1 MSMSIV
7 NEKDPPA
14 LKALLQG
21 YGTFS
26 IPQRQE
32 KIHSLAALPKHQGAA
47 ALCKVVRFEMTEKLS
62 KQAAVA
68 LLESVRPE
76 ADPDP
81 VLAEILKKSLGNSP
95 RPAAN
100 WLRTYARFG
109 EVPDLAAGRWT
120 ELVEKEQA
128 FQVKHPE
135 QKDDDV
141 VIALLR
147 FQIARLNK
155 VGHGDEAIP
164 AIRSLLQFEKETPK
178 TLLPWPRY
186 LVEHKAWDV
195 VDEVTQK
202 FCADQQRCLAALHL
216 GRVKPPATTRPTPRS
231 WPTTR

>member
-1 MSMSIV
+1 MSIV

-47 ALCKVVRFEMTEKLS
+47 AAGKVCFEMTEKSS

-68 LLESVRPE
+68 LSESVRPGSRSRS
-76 ADPDP
+76 A
-81 VLAEILKKSLGNSP
+81 LAEIEKSLGNSP

-147 FQIARLNK
+147 FQIR
-155 VGHGDEAIP
+155 D
-164 AIRSLLQFEKETPK
+164 
-178 TLLPWPRY
+178 
-186 LVEHKAWDV
+186 
-195 VDEVTQK
+195 
-202 FCADQQRCLAALHL
+202 
-216 GRVKPPATTRPTPRS
+216 
-231 WPTTR
+231 